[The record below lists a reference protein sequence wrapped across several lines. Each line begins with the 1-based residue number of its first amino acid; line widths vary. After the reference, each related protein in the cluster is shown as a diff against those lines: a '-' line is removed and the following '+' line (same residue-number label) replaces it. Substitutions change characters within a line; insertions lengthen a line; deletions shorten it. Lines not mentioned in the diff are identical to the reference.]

1 MKPLLTLITMF
12 AIFFGPAPAQ
22 KPQANDVNIE
32 ESVKFMPLDI
42 FIDSGNNEL
51 AAYQFE
57 LKTVAGKVKIVG
69 VEGGDSDAFK
79 EPGYY
84 DPAALANNRIII
96 AAFNTGDD
104 LPSSK
109 TRVARIHL
117 QVIGETEPAFEISL
131 AVAAD
136 KNENQIQAEISFL
149 KGEQK

>member
-1 MKPLLTLITMF
+1 MKPFLTLITMF
-12 AIFFGPAPAQ
+12 AVFFGPAPAEV
-22 KPQANDVNIE
+22 PQADVNLE
-32 ESVKFMPLDI
+32 ESVRFMPLDV
-42 FIDSGNNEL
+42 FIDSSNNSL

-69 VEGGDSDAFK
+69 VEGGDSVAFK

-84 DPAALANNRIII
+84 DPAALANDRIII
-96 AAFNTGDD
+96 GAFNTGDD
-104 LPSSK
+104 LPLGK

-117 QVIGETEPAFEISL
+117 QVVGEAEPAFEISL

-136 KNENQIQAEISFL
+136 KNENQIKAEISFV

>member
-1 MKPLLTLITMF
+1 MKPFLTLITMF
-12 AIFFGPAPAQ
+12 AMFFGPAPAEV
-22 KPQANDVNIE
+22 PQAEDVNLE
-32 ESVKFMPLDI
+32 ESVRFMPLDV
-42 FIDSGNNEL
+42 FIDSSNNSL

-84 DPAALANNRIII
+84 DPAALANDRIII
-96 AAFNTGDD
+96 GAFNTGDD
-104 LPSSK
+104 LPLGK

-117 QVIGETEPAFEISL
+117 QVVGEAEPAFEISL

-136 KNENQIQAEISFL
+136 KNENQIKAEISFV

>member
-1 MKPLLTLITMF
+1 MKPFLTLITMF
-12 AIFFGPAPAQ
+12 AMFFGPAPAEV
-22 KPQANDVNIE
+22 PQADVNLE
-32 ESVKFMPLDI
+32 ESVRFMPLDV
-42 FIDSGNNEL
+42 FIDSSSNEL

-84 DPAALANNRIII
+84 DPAALANDRIII
-96 AAFNTGDD
+96 GAFNTGDD
-104 LPSSK
+104 LPLGK

-136 KNENQIQAEISFL
+136 KNENQIKAEISFV